1 MQALIKYIA
10 TLLLL
15 LISLSA
21 YACFGPKLYI
31 GTHTGEEG
39 ELLYHL
45 VAVYLK
51 EKTGVESLRVE
62 LTGGQTVEA
71 LLQQEKIDFGFS
83 PSSSGAWPQ
92 LLSFDQQLYLLHGPR
107 PVEDLQFT
115 TVPKALQKLQA
126 RLQDDDLKQLRQQVA
141 SGLLPAKA
149 VRSFYMQRG
158 WI

>member
-1 MQALIKYIA
+1 MQALNKYIA

-31 GTHTGEEG
+31 GTAAGEEG
-39 ELLYHL
+39 EMLFHL
-45 VAVYLK
+45 VAIYLK

-62 LTGGQTVEA
+62 LTDEQTAET
-71 LLQQEKIDFGFS
+71 LLEQEKIDFGFS
-83 PSSSGAWPQ
+83 SSSSAKWPQ
-92 LLSFDQQLYLLHGPR
+92 LFSFDQQLYLLHGPR

-115 TVPKALQKLQA
+115 TVPKALKRLQKRLQA
-126 RLQDDDLKQLRQQVA
+126 DDLKLLRQQVA

-149 VRSFYMQRG
+149 VRALYMQRG